1 VLEGVPVIDAHVHA
15 VRLPTLKLSLE
26 EWTGHFDRGVDNL
39 LELYDEQGT
48 LIPRRF
54 DEYVAREGVDIAIL
68 LCEYSPKVTGIQP
81 IEDLLPILDHN
92 PERFRLMAALNP
104 HYHHPLPAELE
115 RQMKLGVV
123 GLKLHPVHGG
133 FAPNDPSLYPVY
145 RLCQE
150 RGLPVI
156 FHCGTSVFPGAT
168 NRYADPIFVED
179 VARDFPDLA
188 IVLAHGGRGWWY
200 DAAAFMTLMRPNVWI
215 EVSGLPPKKLPH
227 YYQNHNFE
235 LLAQKMIFGTDW
247 PGSPGIKANALT
259 LFEFGLEPETVELML
274 HKNASLV
281 YKLNADLGVKD
292 VLSTE
297 EAPGTSTHRRPA
309 SRFDFD

>member
-54 DEYVAREGVDIAIL
+54 DEFVAREGVDIAIL
-68 LCEYSPKVTGIQP
+68 LCEYSPKVTGVQP

-92 PERFRLMAALNP
+92 PERFRLMGALNP

-115 RQMKLGVV
+115 RQMELGVV

-179 VARDFPDLA
+179 VAQVFPDLT

-200 DAAAFMTLMRPNVWI
+200 DAAAFMALMRPNVWI

-235 LLAQKMIFGTDW
+235 LLAQKVIFGTDW
-247 PGSPGIKANALT
+247 PGSPGIKANALA

-274 HKNASLV
+274 NKNASRV
-281 YKLNADLGVKD
+281 YKLNADLG
-292 VLSTE
+292 
-297 EAPGTSTHRRPA
+297 
-309 SRFDFD
+309 